1 MKDSLA
7 LLSTIDVER
16 FYVCSVWEREVTLQ
30 GKVSTELIQYCKGLG
45 VEEFIVS
52 DIGLLKAEI
61 GKLKIVLA

>member
-30 GKVSTELIQYCKGLG
+30 GKASTELIQYCKGLG
-45 VEEFIVS
+45 IDSFEIS
-52 DIGLLKAEI
+52 DLGHLRASV
-61 GKLKIVLA
+61 GKINITLA

>member
-30 GKVSTELIQYCKGLG
+30 GKASTELIQYCKELG
-45 VEEFIVS
+45 VDEFQVS
-52 DIGLLKAEI
+52 DLGHLKAEI

>member
-16 FYVCSVWEREVTLQ
+16 FYVCSVWEREVILQ
-30 GKVSTELIQYCKGLG
+30 GKASTELIQYCKELG
-45 VEEFIVS
+45 VDEFQVS
-52 DIGLLKAEI
+52 DLGHLKAEI

>member
-30 GKVSTELIQYCKGLG
+30 GKASTELIQYCKGLG
-45 VEEFIVS
+45 VDEFKVS
-52 DIGLLKAEI
+52 DLGHLKAEI

>member
-7 LLSTIDVER
+7 LLSTIDVDK

-30 GKVSTELIQYCKGLG
+30 GKASTELIQYCKGLG
-45 VEEFIVS
+45 VDEFQVS
-52 DIGLLKAEI
+52 DLGHLKAEI